1 MELVICVG
9 RFANAG
15 VVGLRTNMLDRLMGV
30 WAKCNLMTVG
40 VLSWSVILVRVK
52 TCFFYCQ
59 SPEIVTVIEE

>member
-15 VVGLRTNMLDRLMGV
+15 VVGLRTNIQDRLIGV
-30 WAKCNLMTVG
+30 RAKCNL
-40 VLSWSVILVRVK
+40 WSSQLVCNISEGQDV
-52 TCFFYCQ
+52 FFYCQ